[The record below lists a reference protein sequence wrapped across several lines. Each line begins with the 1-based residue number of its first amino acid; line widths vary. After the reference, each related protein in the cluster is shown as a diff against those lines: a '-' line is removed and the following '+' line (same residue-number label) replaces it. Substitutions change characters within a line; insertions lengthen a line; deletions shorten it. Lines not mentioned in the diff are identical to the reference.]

1 MKLTEQ
7 TGAPSLSTAKS
18 ADFRNVTAALE
29 RAYERA
35 REVAKQT
42 NTCLVVQQNGQ
53 LVKLKVN

>member
-1 MKLTEQ
+1 M
-7 TGAPSLSTAKS
+7 SLSEPTGTPPLHTAKS

-35 REVAKQT
+35 REVARQT
-42 NTCLVVQQNGQ
+42 NTCLVVQQNGR